1 MHFVEDICVYA
12 VLILANILDI
22 LSILPCL
29 LTHFW
34 SHCCY
39 TYFNAV
45 LQMM

>member
-1 MHFVEDICVYA
+1 MHIVEDICVYA

-22 LSILPCL
+22 LNILPCL
-29 LTHFW
+29 LTHF
-34 SHCCY
+34 SSDCCY